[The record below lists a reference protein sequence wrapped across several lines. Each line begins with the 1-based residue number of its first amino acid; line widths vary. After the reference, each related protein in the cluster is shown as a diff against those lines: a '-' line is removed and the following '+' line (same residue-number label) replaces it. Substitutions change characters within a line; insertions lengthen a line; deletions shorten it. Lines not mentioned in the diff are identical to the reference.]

1 MKTIDLNCDLGESF
15 GHYTIGNDE
24 LIIPYVS
31 SVNIACGFHAGDP
44 ATLEKTVQLAKMRDT
59 KVGAHPGF
67 DDRLHFG
74 RRPLPVTERETYQL
88 VLYQLGAL
96 AAFCKANGV
105 ELHHVKP
112 HGALYNMAVKDRKLA
127 QAIARAVADFDSSL
141 ILYGLSN
148 SALIEAGQKL
158 GLQTASEA
166 FADRTYL
173 ADGTLSPRTMA
184 GAVIHEEEKALTQ
197 VRQMVER
204 GTVTAITG
212 EEIPLKADTICLH
225 GDNEQALLFAKSLHA
240 MLNDVGVSIEPIQK
254 VKK

>member
-1 MKTIDLNCDLGESF
+1 MRKIDLNCDLGESF
-15 GHYTIGNDE
+15 GPYTIGNDE
-24 LIIPYVS
+24 LILPFVS

-44 ATLEKTVQLAKMRDT
+44 ATLEKTVQRAKIHST

-67 DDRLHFG
+67 QDRLHFG
-74 RRPLPVTERETYQL
+74 RRALPVTEKEAYQL

-96 AAFCKANGV
+96 AAFCKVNEV

-112 HGALYNMAVKDRKLA
+112 HGALYNMAAKDRMLA
-127 QAIARAVADFDSSL
+127 QAIATAVVDFNPSL

-148 SALIEAGQKL
+148 SALIEAGQEV

-173 ADGTLSPRTMA
+173 ADGTLSPRHMN
-184 GAVIHEEEKALTQ
+184 GSVIQEKEKALAQ
-197 VRQMVER
+197 VRQMLMD

-212 EEIPLKADTICLH
+212 EVIPLKVDTICLH
-225 GDNEQALLFAKSLHA
+225 GDNEHALLFSESLHA
-240 MLNDVGVSIEPIQK
+240 MLNAEGISIEPIQK
-254 VKK
+254 VEK